1 MSYRVTNSMMQSLLL
16 NDMHT
21 NLNKLLDV
29 QQQLSTQRKYQ
40 SASDNPNAVTKGMN
54 LETMMTETEQYIK
67 NLEDAVA
74 WLKFTDSA
82 LGDMNDVFQRM
93 RELAI
98 YAGDGILEGV
108 DHTAIAA
115 ELTELRKELMSY
127 ANSTIAGEYLFAGLK
142 TGTTPFTVGPGGEI
156 LYNGNDYSVKWEFA
170 RSEVGKVSITG
181 SELFPKDEITNS
193 LKGIELPLDFEWT
206 GRNEILEFKVGWQTV
221 KVRIPEKWEDELKNG
236 LADPTDYNRYRDP
249 GELEGYSLK
258 EIADLINNSTEMG
271 DVSKLLKAEVVT
283 DTDRNVQYLVIKS
296 HTGEAVRL
304 TSWTETDPVAIPQGI
319 KGAAYGPANR
329 KADND
334 GMVTVRFD
342 DGFTFDVEVKKGESL
357 EDIAKKLASLPEG
370 RAWSAY
376 KSDGTN
382 AWIDIVSRNES
393 GFFYLDTT
401 GGATALFAPE
411 IATTQSGKQEGKQ
424 VFESKK
430 FDDFVSLS
438 DGSLTIRRGNETYS
452 IDIPIGSDL
461 DDIYDILVP
470 GAPDP
475 NVLPADMTVSVTP
488 DGSLKI
494 ESANPND
501 VFEVTA
507 TGGLVPLLSD
517 GVSVSSSVTP
527 DTNGDYTLTTSKV
540 SDETSISGNGLM
552 YIEHDGKKYEVPVA
566 AGNDL
571 NAVAT
576 AIQTV
581 FTAKGI
587 DGSVEVVETP
597 DDDGNMLQ
605 SLKIRTK
612 SPIVLS
618 GFGSGASVIGSHSLG
633 SKEIDTNTDHTHI
646 GFAAFMG
653 METTVKSTEVALD
666 AIWDTTTVDPTN
678 PASGPLH
685 IKFVGANNR
694 GEIYIE
700 DNAELTIE
708 QLAERINSVC
718 GTWLQAVVETDEP
731 DGTDPLVDPLSNSG
745 DNKEEASKRLVLRT
759 IDGEPF
765 AIYDGPGSSYAQ
777 MLGINTALM
786 GESSQAG
793 GVVTYP
799 KAGTDSFFDEN
810 MPAILEVT
818 VGERTYE
825 VKVCKTFCGDAEK
838 VAAAIVRQVNEQY
851 GGTLLAWDGNDVKNT
866 SNPGTFSL
874 YAVTG
879 EPLRVI
885 DASYGDPRF
894 SEYTG
899 GVAIQLGIAAGITS
913 AANTHD
919 DTKDDFGPGTIR
931 INTPGHTVDVPVL
944 DDDTLQDIA
953 ARIRDYAGSW
963 LDVSFYDTNVDTDG
977 GKVQISLAAKDGSAL
992 SIIDVTGDVASTLEI
1007 DTGLKGTAD
1016 LNTFPTFDEDA
1027 TLTITVNGTP
1037 HTIDL
1042 VDNETNPPTQIVQSV
1057 EDLAEIINTRFQGQD
1072 IRAEVIDDGSG
1083 KKYLSLWSPKGYTF
1097 AVGGEG
1103 EADDGAG
1110 GTIPIAE
1117 ALGFAVGNDQSR
1129 GYAPNASP
1137 YNQQVTHRTGNNQ
1150 KETDF
1155 FGVLD
1160 NLIDCVEG
1168 GHVDG
1173 ITDTMIEQ
1181 LDNWM
1186 NTLLK
1191 CRAQVGAL
1199 TSRYSTSIDR
1209 MTSNNTNYTDLHTK
1223 TVGVDMAEV
1232 ITDYEMASSIYEAS
1246 LAALA
1251 RIMQPTLLDF
1261 LR

>member
-40 SASDNPNAVTKGMN
+40 SASDNPNAVTKGMG
-54 LETMMTETEQYIK
+54 LETMMTEAEQYIK

-82 LGDMNDVFQRM
+82 LGDMNDIFQRM

-108 DHTAIAA
+108 DHTAIAT
-115 ELTELRKELMSY
+115 ELAELRKELMSY
-127 ANSTIAGEYLFAGLK
+127 ANSTIAGEYLFGGLK

-170 RSEVGKVSITG
+170 RSEVGKVSVPG
-181 SELFPKDEITNS
+181 SELFPKDEITHS

-221 KVRIPEKWEDELKNG
+221 KVRIPEKWDDELKNG

-249 GELEGYSLK
+249 GELDGYSLK

-283 DTDRNVQYLVIKS
+283 DTDRNVQYLVVKS

-319 KGAAYGPANR
+319 KGAAYGPAGR
-329 KADND
+329 TADSD
-334 GMVTVRFD
+334 GTVTFRFD
-342 DGFTFDVEVKKGESL
+342 DSTTFEVEVEPGDTLKT
-357 EDIAKKLASLPEG
+357 IAEKLANIPEG
-370 RAWSAY
+370 RVWAAY
-376 KSDGTN
+376 KTDGTN
-382 AWIDIVSRNES
+382 EWIDIVSRDET
-393 GFFYLDTT
+393 GYFYLDTT
-401 GGATALFAPE
+401 GGATSLFAPE
-411 IATTQSGKQEGKQ
+411 ITTATSGKSGANQELN
-424 VFESKK
+424 SKTFK
-430 FDDFVSLS
+430 DDNEFVAHA
-438 DGSLTIRRGNETYS
+438 DGTIAIKIGNEVFKTS
-452 IDIPIGSDL
+452 IAAGEGLEDVKDAIEAIPGLPNSITVDI
-461 DDIYDILVP
+461 
-470 GAPDP
+470 
-475 NVLPADMTVSVTP
+475 T
-488 DGSLKI
+488 DGVLKI
-494 ESANPND
+494 SSSTNPND
-501 VFEVTA
+501 TFDVTV
-507 TGGLVPLLSD
+507 TGGLVPLYSD
-517 GVSVSSSVTP
+517 GVSASSAAAV
-527 DTNGDYTLTTSKV
+527 DANGNYTLTTTPLPDDLKLQGTGAIYV
-540 SDETSISGNGLM
+540 E
-552 YIEHDGKKYEVPVA
+552 YQGKKYSVNLPDPPADWEL
-566 AGNDL
+566 DD
-571 NAVAT
+571 VAT
-576 AIQTV
+576 AIEGL
-581 FTAKGI
+581 GI
-587 DGSVEVVETP
+587 AGISSVEVVDSVDE
-597 DDDGNMLQ
+597 DGNAMQ
-605 SLKIRTK
+605 SLKIVSD
-612 SPIVLS
+612 SPITLS

-633 SKEIDTNTDHTHI
+633 SEAIQTNTDHTHI

-666 AIWDTTTVDPTN
+666 ATWDTQGN
-678 PASGPLH
+678 PLY
-685 IKFVGANNR
+685 IKFVGANNS
-694 GEIYIE
+694 GEIYIG
-700 DNAELTIE
+700 DNANLTIE

-718 GTWLQAVVETDEP
+718 GTWLQAVVETDKP
-731 DGTDPLVDPLSNSG
+731 DGTDPAIDPLSNSG
-745 DNKEEASKRLVLRT
+745 DNAEAASKRLVLRT

-786 GESSQAG
+786 GNSTQAG
-793 GVVTYP
+793 GAVTYP
-799 KAGTDSFFDEN
+799 EAGTDSFFDAN

-885 DASYGDPRF
+885 DAAYGDPRF

-899 GVAIQLGIAAGITS
+899 GIAMQLGIAAGITS
-913 AANTHD
+913 IAGTHEDD
-919 DTKDDFGPGTIR
+919 DTFGAGTIR
-931 INTPGHTVDVPVL
+931 ISTPGHTVDVPVL
-944 DDDTLQDIA
+944 AGDTLQDIS

-963 LDVSFYDTNVDTDG
+963 LDVSFYDDNIDTSG
-977 GKVQISLAAKDGSAL
+977 GNVQISLAAKDGSAL
-992 SIIDVTGDVASTLEI
+992 SIIDLTGDVASTLEI
-1007 DTGLKGTAD
+1007 DTGLKGTVD
-1016 LNTFPTFDEDA
+1016 LSTFPTPLTPDT
-1027 TLTITVNGTP
+1027 TLTITVNGTS

-1042 VDNETNPPTQIVQSV
+1042 VDNDTNPPTQIVQSI
-1057 EDLAEIINTRFQGQD
+1057 EDLAEVINTRFQGQD
-1072 IRAEVIDDGSG
+1072 IRAEVVMDNGE
-1083 KKYLSLWSPKGYTF
+1083 KRLALWSPKGYAFEIT
-1097 AVGGEG
+1097 GEG
-1103 EADDGAG
+1103 GTDDGTGAVDDS
-1110 GTIPIAE
+1110 IIE
-1117 ALGFAVGNDQSR
+1117 ALGFDANNQSR
-1129 GYAPNASP
+1129 GYDPNTSP

-1209 MTSNNTNYTDLHTK
+1209 MTSNNTNYVDLHTK